1 MEFIQGWVVRSIATK
16 VGSLLALTATL
27 FVVWYT
33 NDNPGATVVGWTW
46 TVAETALALVM
57 AAILMRFFIALVAA
71 AWVGVTTTLQELEVQ
86 QIELTQAR
94 QLLRDVG
101 DVARNAATVQR
112 EAMGLAREQA
122 RLGEDTLRLR
132 REVQDCQTQ
141 LRAERENVRSI
152 EESPGVKAAHRY
164 IPLYL
169 RPLGCP
175 APAKA
180 FATSFTERALAGGTC
195 RRGKSCCFSHAN
207 GGGASSTPGGVFG
220 AVFIGVQKRPKFN
233 LWYMT
238 LFAALFLGGTT
249 EIAGLGGITSELLA
263 ELPHATVADVS
274 LNGLSWPLTGIE
286 KRWRHGTRTL
296 RESQFTVD
304 CWEQRQ

>member
-1 MEFIQGWVVRSIATK
+1 M
-16 VGSLLALTATL
+16 LALTATL

-57 AAILMRFFIALVAA
+57 AAILMRFFIAQVAA

-94 QLLRDVG
+94 QLLREVG
-101 DVARNAATVQR
+101 DVARNTATVQR

-132 REVQDCQTQ
+132 REVQDGQTQ

-164 IPLYL
+164 IPSVPSTPWDVQHRQ
-169 RPLGCP
+169 RPLLRVSRKGHLQ
-175 APAKA
+175 AWKEL
-180 FATSFTERALAGGTC
+180 S
-195 RRGKSCCFSHAN
+195 
-207 GGGASSTPGGVFG
+207 
-220 AVFIGVQKRPKFN
+220 
-233 LWYMT
+233 
-238 LFAALFLGGTT
+238 LFARNWRRCEFHSRWDFWRRIHWST
-249 EIAGLGGITSELLA
+249 EAREIQ
-263 ELPHATVADVS
+263 PVVHD
-274 LNGLSWPLTGIE
+274 PLCDIVF
-286 KRWRHGTRTL
+286 RRYY
-296 RESQFTVD
+296 
-304 CWEQRQ
+304 

>member
-180 FATSFTERALAGGTC
+180 FATSFTERALAGVERAVAFRTQMEEVRVPLQVGFLALDSLEYRSARNSTCGT
-195 RRGKSCCFSHAN
+195 
-207 GGGASSTPGGVFG
+207 
-220 AVFIGVQKRPKFN
+220 
-233 LWYMT
+233 
-238 LFAALFLGGTT
+238 
-249 EIAGLGGITSELLA
+249 
-263 ELPHATVADVS
+263 
-274 LNGLSWPLTGIE
+274 
-286 KRWRHGTRTL
+286 
-296 RESQFTVD
+296 
-304 CWEQRQ
+304 